1 MAEFYQYSRARKE
14 FGRPC
19 SFADTKP
26 MSTSLLPFEPKKKEE
41 SYVLRNP
48 NFIELDNLT
57 ELSTHNV
64 NTLRVST
71 GDKGMFHREGGI
83 HDLKLRLARFH

>member
-1 MAEFYQYSRARKE
+1 MN
-14 FGRPC
+14 
-19 SFADTKP
+19 TI
-26 MSTSLLPFEPKKKEE
+26 LLPFEPKKKEE

-57 ELSTHNV
+57 ELSVHNV
-64 NTLRVST
+64 NTIRVTT

-83 HDLKLRLARFH
+83 LIVDHRLARFN